1 MTYDVK
7 FKRITVLGT
16 NRSWTARV
24 SPSRDPKTL
33 STSPFRDFS
42 VMTVVDAVRSILS
55 LEESYSSV
63 TCTFQPNGSFSTTA
77 HQPAKIQPHF
87 RNKIAVSFILQRKRF
102 ERNLPSIS

>member
-24 SPSRDPKTL
+24 SPSRDPKKL

-42 VMTVVDAVRSILS
+42 VMTVVDAVRSIL
-55 LEESYSSV
+55 
-63 TCTFQPNGSFSTTA
+63 
-77 HQPAKIQPHF
+77 
-87 RNKIAVSFILQRKRF
+87 RMAVLLSHIFLAAGKWK
-102 ERNLPSIS
+102 